1 MEDMKV
7 LSKQILE
14 RTKQAGQIKLEN
26 YQTEANKKIEET
38 RERLVLSEQQQK
50 ESIELDLNNEYERQV
65 QTLANQQRNR
75 LLAEKQTLLN
85 DVFEEALVEIN
96 NWDQTKYSE
105 FLTGVLSQLDNQKE
119 WTFVPGELSSDLVQT
134 DQVKAVLNNFSFVN
148 VSDQVVKNKAG
159 FILEQGG
166 IDYNFCFDAL
176 INELKKEFSPQLAT
190 LAFKNNE

>member
-1 MEDMKV
+1 MED
-7 LSKQILE
+7 I
-14 RTKQAGQIKLEN
+14 N
-26 YQTEANKKIEET
+26 
-38 RERLVLSEQQQK
+38 VLSEQILARTKKQGQNKLDEYKKVADKKIAETREKLEQTQKQQQ